1 MSEKEYKKII
11 ELYSDGVFAYL
22 VKNLQ
27 DRDSSKDILQDTF
40 LSLWNNKEKIE
51 KDKFLFVREIS

>member
-51 KDKFLFVREIS
+51 KDKVRN